1 VDCTLLA
8 DKMVRDFK
16 KKDGSRACFKVDLKK
31 SFDNVNRDFV
41 LFIMRCM
48 GFSYIWINWI
58 RQCITSI
65 FSILIKGSSLGF
77 FSSSRGSGEILYLF
91 ISLSLSWNF
100 SALSWIWQ
108 WQLARSNP

>member
-1 VDCTLLA
+1 MDCTLLA

-48 GFSYIWINWI
+48 GFSYIWNNWI

-77 FSSSRGSGEILYLF
+77 FF
-91 ISLSLSWNF
+91 
-100 SALSWIWQ
+100 
-108 WQLARSNP
+108 